1 VPYPFIATLQSLPVS
16 GAYEG
21 ECLYSVKWGEDGKVI
36 DAWENYE
43 ESYMILEE
51 LFPKDKAIFIM
62 CGGGGYAGM
71 MKELLIFLGWDPD
84 KLYNIGGNWSY
95 TGENSLELVVYSD
108 EYSGENIYATW
119 RADYAYIDFTRLHG
133 EE

>member
-1 VPYPFIATLQSLPVS
+1 
-16 GAYEG
+16 
-21 ECLYSVKWGEDGKVI
+21 
-36 DAWENYE
+36 
-43 ESYMILEE
+43 
-51 LFPKDKAIFIM
+51 
-62 CGGGGYAGM
+62 M

-108 EYSGENIYATW
+108 EYGGENIYATW

-133 EE
+133 ED